1 VLTYFSD
8 QYMRG
13 GESNQNKPLAGYTVV
28 NLHASYKIGDHAE
41 LFANITNLLDTKYA
55 TFGAYGDPTGVGAPG
70 IPAGATTNAP
80 GVDNRFFG
88 PGAPL
93 AMFAAC
99 GSSSEKT
106 GKGNER
112 QSAPTEPEIWG

>member
-1 VLTYFSD
+1 
-8 QYMRG
+8 
-13 GESNQNKPLAGYTVV
+13 VV

-93 AMFAAC
+93 AVF
-99 GSSSEKT
+99 GGVRIKF
-106 GKGNER
+106 
-112 QSAPTEPEIWG
+112 